1 MFFMRT
7 ATGPLVCITYF
18 TLSVVHIFPNS
29 FAIKKVGWSSHIDLS
44 WLDIEFERFKN
55 FSSVIWTLMIRER
68 ILSLCQ
74 HREN

>member
-1 MFFMRT
+1 M
-7 ATGPLVCITYF
+7 VSIIYF
-18 TLSVVHIFPNS
+18 TLSGVRIFPNS
-29 FAIKKVGWSSHIDLS
+29 FVVKKMGWSSHIDHS

-55 FSSVIWTLMIRER
+55 FSSVIWNLMIRER

>member
-1 MFFMRT
+1 M
-7 ATGPLVCITYF
+7 VCITYF
-18 TLSVVHIFPNS
+18 TLSVVRIFPNV
-29 FAIKKVGWSSHIDLS
+29 FVIKKVGWSSHIDLS

-55 FSSVIWTLMIRER
+55 FSSVIWNLMIRER